1 VQVVKARGVGIAM
14 DAPCDCVTQTFKAKP
29 RPRAASS
36 ALPTWKWDRLMITDV
51 EDFFAKGCGRCPR
64 FDTPD
69 CSTRR
74 WAAGLRRLRQI
85 CLSVGLVEAVKWAHP
100 CYMHA
105 DRNIAIIGA
114 LRADFRISFF
124 HAALLKDP
132 NRVLERQGPNTR
144 DPDMIRFTDNG
155 QVAVLEPF
163 IRTYLIEAMG
173 YAEAGIKPAKSSI
186 EVELP
191 SELAEALSIDPEL
204 AAAFHRLT
212 PGRQKSYVINLNSAK
227 KAETR
232 IARIAK
238 FRDKILAGKGAL
250 E

>member
-1 VQVVKARGVGIAM
+1 
-14 DAPCDCVTQTFKAKP
+14 
-29 RPRAASS
+29 
-36 ALPTWKWDRLMITDV
+36 MITDV
-51 EDFFAKGCGRCPR
+51 EDFFTKGCGRCAR
-64 FDTPD
+64 FATPE
-69 CSTRR
+69 CSTRP
-74 WAAGLRRLRQI
+74 WAAGLARLRQI

-124 HAALLKDP
+124 HAGLLKDP
-132 NRVLERQGPNTR
+132 DRVLERQGPNTR
-144 DPDMIRFTDNG
+144 DPDMLRFTDHG
-155 QVAVLEPF
+155 QVAVLEPV
-163 IRTYLIEAMG
+163 IRTYLMEAMG
-173 YAEAGIKPAKSSI
+173 YAEVGIKPAKSPL
-186 EVELP
+186 EMELP

-212 PGRQKSYVINLNSAK
+212 PGRQKSYVINLNAAK

-232 IARIAK
+232 ISRIAK
-238 FRDKILAGKGAL
+238 FRDKILAGQGAL

>member
-1 VQVVKARGVGIAM
+1 
-14 DAPCDCVTQTFKAKP
+14 
-29 RPRAASS
+29 
-36 ALPTWKWDRLMITDV
+36 MITDV
-51 EDFFAKGCGRCPR
+51 EDFFTKGCGRCAR
-64 FDTPD
+64 FATPE
-69 CSTRR
+69 CSTRP

-105 DRNIAIIGA
+105 DRIIGA

-124 HAALLKDP
+124 HAGLLKDP
-132 NRVLERQGPNTR
+132 DRVLERQGPNTR
-144 DPDMIRFTDNG
+144 DPDMIRFTDHG
-155 QVAVLEPF
+155 QVAVLEPV
-163 IRTYLIEAMG
+163 IRTYLMEAMG
-173 YAEAGIKPAKSSI
+173 YAEAGIKPAKSPL
-186 EVELP
+186 EMELP

-212 PGRQKSYVINLNSAK
+212 PGRQKSYVINLNAAK
-227 KAETR
+227 KPETR

-238 FRDKILAGKGAL
+238 FRDKILAGQGAL

>member
-1 VQVVKARGVGIAM
+1 
-14 DAPCDCVTQTFKAKP
+14 
-29 RPRAASS
+29 
-36 ALPTWKWDRLMITDV
+36 MITDV
-51 EDFFAKGCGRCPR
+51 EDFFTKGCGRCAR
-64 FDTPD
+64 FATPE
-69 CSTRR
+69 CSTRP
-74 WAAGLRRLRQI
+74 WATGLRRLRQI

-105 DRNIAIIGA
+105 DRKIAIIGA

-132 NRVLERQGPNTR
+132 
-144 DPDMIRFTDNG
+144 DHG
-155 QVAVLEPF
+155 QVAVLEPV
-163 IRTYLIEAMG
+163 IRTYLMEAMG
-173 YAEAGIKPAKSSI
+173 YAEAGIKPAKSPL
-186 EVELP
+186 EMEMP

-212 PGRQKSYVINLNSAK
+212 PGRQKSYVINLNAAK

-232 IARIAK
+232 IARIAR
-238 FRDKILAGKGAL
+238 FRDKILAGQGAL

>member
-1 VQVVKARGVGIAM
+1 
-14 DAPCDCVTQTFKAKP
+14 
-29 RPRAASS
+29 
-36 ALPTWKWDRLMITDV
+36 MITDV
-51 EDFFAKGCGRCPR
+51 EDFFTKGCGRCAR
-64 FDTPD
+64 FATPE
-69 CSTRR
+69 CSTRP
-74 WAAGLRRLRQI
+74 WAAGLARLRQI

-124 HAALLKDP
+124 HAGLLKDP
-132 NRVLERQGPNTR
+132 DRVLERQGPNTR
-144 DPDMIRFTDNG
+144 DPDMLRFTDHG
-155 QVAVLEPF
+155 QVAVLEPV
-163 IRTYLIEAMG
+163 IRTYLMEAMG
-173 YAEAGIKPAKSSI
+173 YAEAGIKPAKSPI

-191 SELAEALSIDPEL
+191 SELADALSIDPEL

-212 PGRQKSYVINLNSAK
+212 PGRQKSYVINLNAAK

-232 IARIAK
+232 ISRIAK
-238 FRDKILAGKGAL
+238 FRDKILAGQGAL